1 MKIAIVT
8 NIRAPY
14 RKLQLEKLAE
24 NEKHNIKIY
33 YTDEGYDGRNWD
45 IDPIENAEEIYL
57 KKVFEIPRYGNL
69 NWGLV
74 EIVKDNDVIV
84 IGGYEKP
91 TYIML
96 SILCRIYR
104 KKLCLLFDGI
114 SEDRIYSKEN
124 FIKDSIKNISIKLA
138 NAFYANGK
146 VSKNYFVKRFDI
158 DSNKIF
164 NQYLS
169 VDNTAIAA
177 IDDNVKEDFKIK
189 YNIPDDK
196 KIILYSGRLIKRK
209 RIDLIINAIAVLNNR
224 EDYLLLVIGSGE
236 EKNNIELLAFRKN
249 VKLLII
255 PFIKEQLELFKL
267 YRVGDLL
274 ILPSD
279 SEPWGLVVNE
289 ALASGLPVICSD
301 TCGCTSDLIL
311 EGVNGFTFKAGN
323 YKELSKKIS
332 LVYDNYENLKSKAK
346 DIMLHWNYD
355 KSYEEFYKMI
365 EFIRQG

>member
-24 NEKHNIKIY
+24 NEKHNISIY
-33 YTDEGYDGRNWD
+33 YTDEGYDGRNWE
-45 IDPIENAEEIYL
+45 IEPIKNAKEIYL
-57 KKVFEIPRYGNL
+57 KKIFTISKYGNL

-74 EIVKDNDVIV
+74 KIVKDNDVIV

-91 TYIML
+91 TYIVL
-96 SILCRIYR
+96 SILCRIFG

-114 SEDRIYSKEN
+114 SKDRIYSREN
-124 FIKDSIKNISIKLA
+124 SIKDDIKKISIKFA

-146 VSKNYFVKRFDI
+146 VSRNYFEKRFGI
-158 DSNKIF
+158 DPDRIF

-169 VDNTAIAA
+169 IDNAAIST
-177 IDDNVKEDFKIK
+177 IDDNVKEDLKTK
-189 YNIPDDK
+189 YDIPDNK
-196 KIILYSGRLIKRK
+196 RIILYSGRLIKRK
-209 RIDLIINAIAVLNNR
+209 RIDLIIDAMAELDNH
-224 EDYLLLVIGSGE
+224 EDYLLLIIGSGE
-236 EKNNIELLAFRKN
+236 DQSDIEKSAVDKNI
-249 VKLLII
+249 KLMII

-301 TCGCTSDLIL
+301 TCGCASDLIL
-311 EGVNGFTFKAGN
+311 EGVNGFTFKAGD
-323 YKELSKKIS
+323 YKELSKKIW
-332 LVYDNYENLKSKAK
+332 LTYDNYQQLKSKTK
-346 DIMLHWNYD
+346 DIMSNWNYD

-365 EFIRQG
+365 EFIR